1 MQKQFS
7 FTILILLLAVVPFQ
21 TSCTGAKLTRM
32 LNQHQQALSLAAT
45 GNATPE
51 EKLDLLA
58 QTFVSVLGESIRYTN
73 PKKTVKHVT
82 KFSNQNE
89 QSINKITKDLSKWMS
104 GLSGGE
110 KLMLV
115 GKMAKKPYAGELLR
129 IIPKFERKVKRK
141 IATFNLLSDVKNV
154 LVPKF

>member
-1 MQKQFS
+1 MQKQLS

-21 TSCTGAKLTRM
+21 ASCTGAKLAR
-32 LNQHQQALSLAAT
+32 LLDQHQNALSLAAR
-45 GNATPE
+45 GSASPE
-51 EKLDLLA
+51 EKFDLLA

-82 KFSNQNE
+82 TFSNQNE
-89 QSINKITKDLSKWMS
+89 KSINKLTKDLSKWMG

-110 KLMLV
+110 KLLLA
-115 GKMAKKPYAGELLR
+115 GKVAQKPYAGELLR

-141 IATFNLLSDVKNV
+141 IASFNLLSDVKDV
-154 LVPKF
+154 LIPKF

>member
-21 TSCTGAKLTRM
+21 TSCTGTKLAKL
-32 LNQHQQALSLAAT
+32 LDQHQNNLRLAAT
-45 GNATPE
+45 GNASPE
-51 EKLDLLA
+51 EKFDLLA

-73 PKKTVKHVT
+73 PKKTVRHVT
-82 KFSNQNE
+82 RFSNQNE
-89 QSINKITKDLSKWMS
+89 KSINMLTKDLSKWMG

-110 KLMLV
+110 KLLLAGRV
-115 GKMAKKPYAGELLR
+115 AQKPYAGELLR
-129 IIPKFERKVKRK
+129 LIPKFERKVKRK

>member
-7 FTILILLLAVVPFQ
+7 FTILILLLAIVPFQ
-21 TSCTGAKLTRM
+21 SSCTSTKLAKL
-32 LNQHQQALSLAAT
+32 LDQHNRALSLAAT
-45 GNATPE
+45 GNASPE

-82 KFSNQNE
+82 RFSNQNE
-89 QSINKITKDLSKWMS
+89 KSINTLTKDLSKWMG
-104 GLSGGE
+104 GLSGGQ
-110 KLMLV
+110 KLMLA
-115 GKMAKKPYAGELLR
+115 GKIAQKPYAGELLSV
-129 IIPKFERKVKRK
+129 IPKFERKVKRK
-141 IATFNLLSDVKNV
+141 IATFNLLSDVKDV